1 MTKAEVI
8 AKIGRPDGSKMV
20 SGAEIL
26 SYNKRLIT
34 GWAWD
39 RANYHVVLQD
49 GKVTE
54 SGEGEVKPKED
65 GTVVIVPQ
73 KTF

>member
-8 AKIGRPDGSKMV
+8 AKLGRPDGSKMV
-20 SGAEIL
+20 GGAEIL

-39 RANYHVVLQD
+39 RADYHVVLQD
-49 GKVTE
+49 GKVIE
-54 SGEGEVKPKED
+54 SGQGEIRPKED
-65 GTVVIVPQ
+65 GTVVIVPV
-73 KTF
+73 KAF